1 MLRSGTMR
9 DRTINRE
16 GQIVSENE
24 RRAADTLCASDL
36 VIRGAS
42 VVLLVVMALLVVL
55 QIQPV

>member
-1 MLRSGTMR
+1 
-9 DRTINRE
+9 
-16 GQIVSENE
+16 VSENE

-36 VIRGAS
+36 LIRGAS